1 MTMVFKVFITKEED
15 CYIANI
21 PTLKHCFAGGDTIE
35 EAIDNLREALEGT
48 LESMKARNIP
58 INDDSNVMEMTLQV
72 PDLSVSGQQSQLLS
86 AA

>member
-1 MTMVFKVFITKEED
+1 MVFKVFITKEED
-15 CYIANI
+15 CYIADI

>member
-15 CYIANI
+15 CYIADI